1 MASNQQAQDGTSS
14 RDTGSRNLS
23 GTDEFRGRVS
33 SLLSELRVESEAL
46 ARESSEIEMLL
57 RQTNGEVEK
66 LANREMGMTN
76 RVRDMELNLDNYSRT
91 DMKTIYNSAHEI
103 QMRLFMMRAQVEQL
117 EAKRNNMKT
126 LQQRIQKVTS
136 VLQAVPDGY
145 SGGSSVSKGHNSSPL
160 TRSNS
165 GELSTGGTS
174 ANGGANGTG
183 EDSKQVISRVI
194 QAQEDERL
202 WVSRQIHDG
211 PAQTM
216 TNLVLRAEI
225 CERLL
230 DMDLARAKNEL
241 SGLKSVVNTTLQ
253 DTRRFIFDLRPMI
266 LDDLGLEPTLRRYV
280 QQFTDKFKVEVGVT
294 INGMNG
300 RLPSQLEVAIFRIVQ
315 EALMNVAKHAH
326 ANHAQ
331 VSIEMNND
339 SVAVTVEDDG
349 TGFNADDST
358 LNDPKFRGISTMNQR
373 VEMFG
378 GQFTLDTEPGR
389 GTRVVVNLPGE
400 LVPQYPA

>member
-1 MASNQQAQDGTSS
+1 MSTTQQNSGGLT
-14 RDTGSRNLS
+14 RDAATRNT
-23 GTDEFRGRVS
+23 GTDEFRGKVNQ
-33 SLLSELRVESEAL
+33 LLSELRVESEAL

-66 LANREMGMTN
+66 LAQRELGMTN

-136 VLQAVPDGY
+136 VLQAVPDGFNP
-145 SGGSSVSKGHNSSPL
+145 GATMLSKGHTSAPLSRYNETSSV
-160 TRSNS
+160 N
-165 GELSTGGTS
+165 GNGNGNGNGNSTGS
-174 ANGGANGTG
+174 AEEN
-183 EDSKQVISRVI
+183 KQVISRVI

-230 DMDLARAKNEL
+230 DIDLTRAKNEL
-241 SGLKSVVNTTLQ
+241 SGLKSVVNMTLQ

-331 VSIEMNND
+331 VSIEMNGD
-339 SVAVTVEDDG
+339 VVSVTIEDDG

-358 LNDPKFRGISTMNQR
+358 LSDPKFRGLTTMQQR
-373 VEMFG
+373 AEMFG
-378 GQFTLDTEPGR
+378 GQFNIDTGPGR
-389 GTRVVVNLPGE
+389 GTRVIVSLPGE
-400 LVPQYPA
+400 LAA

>member
-1 MASNQQAQDGTSS
+1 MSIPQHAQDGAV
-14 RDTGSRNLS
+14 RDNTSRNS
-23 GTDEFRGRVS
+23 GPDDFTTKVNQ
-33 SLLSELRVESEAL
+33 LLAELRIESEAL
-46 ARESSEIEMLL
+46 GRESSEIEMLL
-57 RQTNGEVEK
+57 RQTASEVEK
-66 LANREMGMTN
+66 LANRELGMTN
-76 RVRDMELNLDNYSRT
+76 RVRDMELNLDNYSRS

-117 EAKRNNMKT
+117 EGKRNSMKT
-126 LQQRIQKVTS
+126 LQQRIQRVTG
-136 VLQAVPDGY
+136 VLLAVPDGFNPA
-145 SGGSSVSKGHNSSPL
+145 SSIVSKSQNSAPLKLQHNSGALSPD
-160 TRSNS
+160 N
-165 GELSTGGTS
+165 
-174 ANGGANGTG
+174 
-183 EDSKQVISRVI
+183 KQVISQVI

-202 WVSRQIHDG
+202 WVSRQLHDG

-225 CERLL
+225 CERLI
-230 DMDLARAKNEL
+230 DMDVTRAKSEL

-280 QQFTDKFKVEVGVT
+280 QQFTDKFKVEVGVS

-331 VSIEMNND
+331 ITIEVNGDVIVVN
-339 SVAVTVEDDG
+339 VEDDG
-349 TGFNADDST
+349 TGFNADDPRI
-358 LNDPKFRGISTMNQR
+358 NDPKFRGLTTMRQR

-378 GQFTLDTEPGR
+378 GQLNLDTTPGK
-389 GTRVVVNLPGE
+389 GTRVLVNLPAD
-400 LVPQYPA
+400 VR

>member
-1 MASNQQAQDGTSS
+1 MASNQQAQDGTSP
-14 RDTGSRNLS
+14 RDNASRNAS

-76 RVRDMELNLDNYSRT
+76 RVRDMELNLDNYSRS

-145 SGGSSVSKGHNSSPL
+145 GGGSSVSKSHNSSPL
-160 TRSNS
+160 ARANS
-165 GELSTGGTS
+165 GELSTGT
-174 ANGGANGTG
+174 NGTNGTNGAG

-331 VSIEMNND
+331 VTIEMDSD
-339 SVAVTVEDDG
+339 SVSVTVEDDG
-349 TGFNADDST
+349 SGFNADDST

-378 GQFTLDTEPGR
+378 GQFTLDSEPGR

>member
-1 MASNQQAQDGTSS
+1 MARNSQSPDTTQDSATGPRSATTDDFRTRTAQVLGES
-14 RDTGSRNLS
+14 
-23 GTDEFRGRVS
+23 
-33 SLLSELRVESEAL
+33 RVETEAL
-46 ARESSEIEMLL
+46 GREQSEIDMLI

-66 LANREMGMTN
+66 LAQRELGMTN

-117 EAKRNNMKT
+117 EAKRNSMKL
-126 LQQRIQKVTS
+126 LQQRIGKFTGL
-136 VLQAVPDGY
+136 LQSVPDEFNPA
-145 SGGSSVSKGHNSSPL
+145 V
-160 TRSNS
+160 
-165 GELSTGGTS
+165 GGTS
-174 ANGGANGTG
+174 KGF
-183 EDSKQVISRVI
+183 ISGPLQARTDTSGNMDMMNAKAALGQVI

-202 WVSRQIHDG
+202 YVSRQIHDG

-230 DMDLARAKNEL
+230 DMDPARAKNEL
-241 SGLKSVVNTTLQ
+241 IGLKNVVNTTLQ

-280 QQFTDKFKVEVGVT
+280 QQFTDKFKIEVGVT

-300 RLPSQLEVAIFRIVQ
+300 RLPGQIEVAIFRIVQ
-315 EALMNVAKHAH
+315 EALTNVAKHAH
-326 ANHAQ
+326 ATHAQ
-331 VSIEMNND
+331 VSLDVNGDVIG
-339 SVAVTVEDDG
+339 VTIEDDG
-349 TGFNADDST
+349 SGFNADDSK
-358 LNDPKFRGISTMNQR
+358 LSNPKFRGLATMRQR

-378 GQFTLDTEPGR
+378 GQLNIDTSPGK
-389 GTRVVVNLPGE
+389 GTRISTNLPAE
-400 LVPQYPA
+400 L

>member
-1 MASNQQAQDGTSS
+1 MASNQQGQDGTSP
-14 RDTGSRNLS
+14 RDSASRNAS

-57 RQTNGEVEK
+57 RQTNSEVEK

-76 RVRDMELNLDNYSRT
+76 RVRDMELNLDNYSRS

-160 TRSNS
+160 SRANS

-174 ANGGANGTG
+174 TNGTNGAG

-331 VSIEMNND
+331 VTIEMDSD
-339 SVAVTVEDDG
+339 SVSVTVEDDG
-349 TGFNADDST
+349 SGFNADDST

-378 GQFTLDTEPGR
+378 GQFTLDSEPGR